1 MNFQDISDFLDLVKN
16 PAKADEVL
24 SNILNHKAQLDASI
38 ATVGKAQDIERLQR
52 KAVKLVENAEAK
64 AAEIVEA
71 AEANMSKQRS
81 AIQAK
86 IEELQVQEQKVNDFN
101 QESHARMENAKAIE
115 ATFNQREKTLR
126 MQEQQSAA
134 DSQRLATLMREY
146 EEKSAK
152 LRSAMGV

>member
-24 SNILNHKAQLDASI
+24 SNILNHKAQLDAAI
-38 ATVGKAQDIERLQR
+38 ATVGKVQDIERLQR

-64 AAEIVEA
+64 AAEIVET
-71 AEANMSKQRS
+71 AEAAMTKQRS
-81 AIQAK
+81 AIEAK
-86 IEELQVQEQKVNDFN
+86 IEELQMREQTVNNFN
-101 QESHARMENAKAIE
+101 QEAHTRMESAKAIE
-115 ATFNQREKTLR
+115 ATFNQREKSLQA
-126 MQEQQSAA
+126 QEQQAAA
-134 DSQRLATLMREY
+134 DSQRLANLMREY